1 METGISRRMVS
12 NAAAKG
18 ETVNE
23 CQCTMSSW
31 KSQCV
36 GKSMLLADTL
46 LGHRN
51 GCCGPGALIIWSKA
65 RRTRQRVRWIVYKI
79 NKDGDEE

>member
-1 METGISRRMVS
+1 MVEILEAVEGVGAETGISRRIVS

-18 ETVNE
+18 KIVNE

-36 GKSMLLADTL
+36 RISMLLADTL

-51 GCCGPGALIIWSKA
+51 GCCGPGALPEQSPPNEA
-65 RRTRQRVRWIVYKI
+65 ECV
-79 NKDGDEE
+79 G

>member
-18 ETVNE
+18 ETVKE

-51 GCCGPGALIIWSKA
+51 GCCGPGALMEQSPPNEA
-65 RRTRQRVRWIVYKI
+65 ESALDSVQDQQRR
-79 NKDGDEE
+79 